1 MWLHFCVGKTYM
13 SQKEEKQYR
22 VGEFAKNMGVSIG
35 FLKHHEKNGLL
46 KPRLSSSGYRYYS
59 CRQAMQVFQCVRLQ
73 SLGFTSREIENILY
87 HSSEKDIA
95 ELYAEKKEEL
105 QKNITRDQQI
115 LHYINAVEQYGIG
128 TSWDGS
134 WTIVNA
140 PPFLYVESITNED
153 FSAGEN
159 GCKAIKEWNRFFPM
173 VSTCTR
179 VKWEGKPDGTIH
191 ILEIGRGLMI
201 DEKIADSLQVPE
213 NPAVQRID
221 PGKVLHYHLERTVSY
236 LESGEEAP
244 VDPMLKEPLELCRRH
259 AFTPGGDIF
268 MIQQFASTAQD
279 RNFVS
284 QMIVVPIEE

>member
-1 MWLHFCVGKTYM
+1 MRK
-13 SQKEEKQYR
+13 KEEKQYK

-46 KPRLSSSGYRYYS
+46 KPRISSSGYRYYS

-73 SLGFTSREIENILY
+73 SMGFTSREIENILY

-95 ELYAEKKEEL
+95 KLYAGKKKEL
-105 QKNITRDQQI
+105 QENIARDQQI
-115 LHYINAVEQYGIG
+115 LRYINAVEQYGIG

-140 PPFLYVESITNED
+140 PPFLYVESITNEE
-153 FSAGEN
+153 FSAGEE
-159 GCKAIKEWNRFFPM
+159 GCETIREWNRFFPM

-179 VKWEGKPDGTIH
+179 VKWEGKEEGAVR
-191 ILEIGRGLMI
+191 ILEVGRGLMI
-201 DEKIADSLQVPE
+201 DERLAKALQVPQ
-213 NPAVQRID
+213 NAAVRRVD
-221 PGKVLHYHLERTVSY
+221 PGKVLHYHLERMVSC

-244 VDPMLKEPLELCRRH
+244 VDSFLKEPLELCRRH
-259 AFTPGGDIF
+259 VFTPSGDIF

-284 QMIVVPIEE
+284 QMIVVSIA